1 MFSFFKKK
9 IEEFVNKFS
18 KKVEEKV
25 KKIEEKIK
33 YIEIKDEDIKDFLEE
48 LEINLIESDCNY
60 SATQKIITDIR
71 KNLIG
76 KKIERKNVKKEILKL
91 IEKSLEEILSYGE
104 LKDFEKSLEEIEK
117 KPILILFFGFNGSGK
132 TTTIAKIAKR
142 LSKKYRVLMVA
153 ADTFRSAA
161 IEQLEEWGKRLNI
174 EVFKK
179 SYGVDPAAVIYEA
192 KQYAIKNNFDI
203 LLADTAGRSHTNKNL
218 MDELSKI
225 VRVNNPDIKILVLD
239 SLTGNDIVNQFD
251 FFNKIAKI
259 DYVIFTKIDVNEKG
273 GNILSILYEFKVPIA
288 YLGVGQNEN
297 DLEKFEKEK
306 FIKKFLEFNSE
317 SS

>member
-60 SATQKIITDIR
+60 SVTQKIITDIR

-142 LSKKYRVLMVA
+142 LS
-153 ADTFRSAA
+153 
-161 IEQLEEWGKRLNI
+161 
-174 EVFKK
+174 
-179 SYGVDPAAVIYEA
+179 
-192 KQYAIKNNFDI
+192 
-203 LLADTAGRSHTNKNL
+203 
-218 MDELSKI
+218 
-225 VRVNNPDIKILVLD
+225 
-239 SLTGNDIVNQFD
+239 
-251 FFNKIAKI
+251 
-259 DYVIFTKIDVNEKG
+259 
-273 GNILSILYEFKVPIA
+273 
-288 YLGVGQNEN
+288 
-297 DLEKFEKEK
+297 
-306 FIKKFLEFNSE
+306 
-317 SS
+317 